1 MLMSVHNI
9 VCAEN
14 IYQDTVYKM
23 PPCSELKEQVQEKT
37 EIIDINLNFKSE
49 PLSSHLNWEA

>member
-1 MLMSVHNI
+1 MFFHNI

-23 PPCSELKEQVQEKT
+23 PQCSELKEQVQEKT
-37 EIIDINLNFKSE
+37 EIIDINLNLKSQ
-49 PLSSHLNWEA
+49 PLFSHLNWEA